1 MIDAGPENDSNGDG
15 KNASSTPSQEA
26 YCYFSRQDTVGRG
39 ILSVFTDPSR
49 ASSKRQCELL
59 VRFPAKTKDDRG
71 VTTFRRLPNMMRV
84 YEAIEQQL
92 LEPEVNKVVV
102 RWYDPSCEQATT
114 SVEEGSDNQEAIV
127 SEEHPVI
134 ATAPE
139 TGVFM
144 SRITSAEPPTAVEN
158 TDESILKYSDLAE
171 CLAKHD
177 EEEQKKSKRKITKSS
192 TSDIVRQML
201 MKSKAKG
208 DPKRIKMEERFFLE
222 LVTVHESICET
233 SLVYLGKKDTL
244 NRILRDC
251 VKSSISAKYKEGE
264 KNAEFIV
271 PLQTHDSGGVSDA
284 NFQRLDDLEMTFE
297 EAEAAQLLL
306 PFGRL
311 VLQFFPC

>member
-1 MIDAGPENDSNGDG
+1 
-15 KNASSTPSQEA
+15 
-26 YCYFSRQDTVGRG
+26 
-39 ILSVFTDPSR
+39 
-49 ASSKRQCELL
+49 
-59 VRFPAKTKDDRG
+59 
-71 VTTFRRLPNMMRV
+71 
-84 YEAIEQQL
+84 
-92 LEPEVNKVVV
+92 
-102 RWYDPSCEQATT
+102 
-114 SVEEGSDNQEAIV
+114 
-127 SEEHPVI
+127 
-134 ATAPE
+134 
-139 TGVFM
+139 
-144 SRITSAEPPTAVEN
+144 
-158 TDESILKYSDLAE
+158 
-171 CLAKHD
+171 
-177 EEEQKKSKRKITKSS
+177 
-192 TSDIVRQML
+192 ML